1 MTGRSSACTS
11 PAADSGSGITTCSE
25 QREIQNVAASS
36 ARLYGRAALEGAI
49 DLKATEIERKFLVRN
64 DGWRR
69 CAGISHVLQQAYL
82 SRDENAVRIR
92 VIDGRSACLTIKFRT
107 SKLAKDEFEY
117 EIPVEEARELLLHAS
132 GRVIEKTRYRVL
144 HEGRIWDVDVFAG
157 AYEGLTLAE
166 IEMASEDDL
175 PTLPQWLGREVT
187 GNKRYSNRAMAAA
200 PHKPSLREWAAEDGA
215 LRL

>member
-1 MTGRSSACTS
+1 M
-11 PAADSGSGITTCSE
+11 
-25 QREIQNVAASS
+25 
-36 ARLYGRAALEGAI
+36 
-49 DLKATEIERKFLVRN
+49 KATEIERKFLVRN

-69 CAGISHVLQQAYL
+69 CAGISQVLQQAYL
-82 SRDENAVRIR
+82 SRDENAVRVR

-107 SKLAKDEFEY
+107 SGLAKDEFEY

-144 HEGRIWDVDVFAG
+144 HDGRNWDVDVFAG

-175 PTLPQWLGREVT
+175 PTCHNGSGERSRATNATPIAPWRLPRTSRPCMYGRLRTAAPCASEMAR
-187 GNKRYSNRAMAAA
+187 GAAGSYSLTTVQLASGLKSFIAAA
-200 PHKPSLREWAAEDGA
+200 RCSVCGPRSR
-215 LRL
+215 